1 MSSLVCDLHPLRS
14 HPGHIIA
21 ASADGGLARW
31 DIRRVKPGCPL
42 VTYAVGGSTNMFCAT
57 RRCGIDAYGET
68 YVGMDTGQ
76 HVAAVRGRPGS
87 GKDLERITLWD
98 IRNGREMWSYEKS
111 VVSAGAGAGGG
122 PGPGGEC
129 FPAVAVEVGCPKM
142 PTVRVWA
149 SGHRTLRVF
158 VPDQLIEGCRGYP
171 SFSRLSTSN
180 HQ

>member
-42 VTYAVGGSTNMFCAT
+42 VLYAAGGRDNMFSSA
-57 RRCGIDAYGET
+57 RRCAVDEKET
-68 YVGMDTGQ
+68 FVGMDTGR
-76 HVAAVRGRPGS
+76 HVAAARGCPGS

-98 IRNGREMWSYEKS
+98 VRSGEEMWSYEKS
-111 VVSAGAGAGGG
+111 VPARVGPGAGLLGR
-122 PGPGGEC
+122 GGEC
-129 FPAVAVEVGCPKM
+129 FPAVAVEVGCPAGEM
-142 PTVRVWA
+142 PTLRVWA

-158 VPDQLIEGCRGYP
+158 VPDQLVEGCHGYP
-171 SFSRLSTSN
+171 SLSRLSTS
-180 HQ
+180 Q